1 MVHRFNI
8 DADLQFSVQ
17 TPGSDGQDGH
27 HVAGTV
33 IGRGRHIEVRT
44 DDVGAMS
51 SGASLGQARAM
62 AAELARWGLTVSVV
76 GPDGPVVSVGD
87 VEANRFA
94 RLLTRS
100 KHIRIE
106 DWRQAAALRGGGG
119 SAGSSSAAFLPPGTP
134 WPPAP
139 TFRWSRRPLTTTH
152 DPDGGGRP
160 RLVMAMGE
168 HAQQGDSRRVFPL
181 VPGGVSIGSAEDSD
195 LRLEGVDA
203 VQARVRRDPNDE
215 YVLVAV
221 GEETATKHNGSFL
234 EPGQERVLRT
244 GSRVQVGDWTMT
256 YTREEYADH
265 GRPYGGRAGGEF
277 ARQRRQQPRPAK

>member
-8 DADLQFSVQ
+8 DADLEFSIS
-17 TPGSDGQDGH
+17 TPGSDGQDGE
-27 HVAGTV
+27 HVSGTV
-33 IGRGRHIEVRT
+33 VGRGRHIEVRS
-44 DDVGAMS
+44 DGVGAMS

-76 GPDGPVVSVGD
+76 GPEGPVVTVGD
-87 VEANRFA
+87 VEGNRFA

-100 KHIRIE
+100 KHIRID
-106 DWRQAAALRGGGG
+106 DWRQAAALRGGSGGGG
-119 SAGSSSAAFLPPGTP
+119 SSRGSGLPPGTP

-152 DPDGGGRP
+152 DPDGGGHP

-168 HAQQGDSRRVFPL
+168 HAQDGQARRVFSL
-181 VPGGVSIGSAEDSD
+181 VPRGARIGSAEDSD
-195 LRLEGVDA
+195 LRLDGVDPL
-203 VQARVRRDPNDE
+203 QARVRRDPNDE
-215 YVLVAV
+215 YVLVAM
-221 GEETATKHNGSFL
+221 GEQTPTKFNGSPL
-234 EPGQERVLRT
+234 APGDERVLRT
-244 GSRVQVGDWTMT
+244 GSRMQLGEWTMT

-277 ARQRRQQPRPAK
+277 ARQRQQPPPSTK

>member
-1 MVHRFNI
+1 VVHRFDI
-8 DADLQFSVQ
+8 DADLSFSVEL
-17 TPGSDGQDGH
+17 PDEGQGGAS
-27 HVAGTV
+27 VSGTV
-33 IGRGRHIEVRT
+33 TGQGRHLEVRS

-62 AAELARWGLTVSVV
+62 AAGLAAWGLTVTVV

-87 VEANRFA
+87 VKPNRLA

-106 DWRQAAALRGGGG
+106 DWRQAASLRGAAAPGRSGGG
-119 SAGSSSAAFLPPGTP
+119 AFLPPGTP

-168 HAQQGDSRRVFPL
+168 HAQRGDARRVVPL
-181 VPGGVSIGSAEDSD
+181 RPAGVTIGSSEDAD
-195 LRLEGVDA
+195 LRLPGTDSL
-203 VQARVRRDPNDE
+203 QARVRRDANDE
-215 YVLVAV
+215 YVLVIESDQTPSAFNGGRLTA
-221 GEETATKHNGSFL
+221 GEERT
-234 EPGQERVLRT
+234 LRT
-244 GSRVQVGDWTMT
+244 GARVQLGTWTMT

-277 ARQRRQQPRPAK
+277 ARQRHQAKPKYKK